1 MTVNACVSC
10 MQHSRWEHH
19 WEEKHR
25 PCFKSGSQTETRQ
38 TRTGGWESLSFIFLG
53 FLSAFIGWQIQL
65 IPGELVREKLQP
77 TQRWSLFYLRSWQT
91 ETFVSWALVVVSLVF
106 FCRTGFIPGD
116 RIRFDR
122 LKTDSARQ
130 VFAVWFQFPLVSSG
144 KSPSSVR
151 LLCVMCNSNKLFFNM
166 NRK

>member
-1 MTVNACVSC
+1 M
-10 MQHSRWEHH
+10 
-19 WEEKHR
+19 
-25 PCFKSGSQTETRQ
+25 CFLYAALEVKNTIERRS
-38 TRTGGWESLSFIFLG
+38 TGLALSLALKLKQDKRGQEAGNHCHLFSWVFFL
-53 FLSAFIGWQIQL
+53 AFIGWQIQL

-91 ETFVSWALVVVSLVF
+91 EKFVSWALVVVSLVF